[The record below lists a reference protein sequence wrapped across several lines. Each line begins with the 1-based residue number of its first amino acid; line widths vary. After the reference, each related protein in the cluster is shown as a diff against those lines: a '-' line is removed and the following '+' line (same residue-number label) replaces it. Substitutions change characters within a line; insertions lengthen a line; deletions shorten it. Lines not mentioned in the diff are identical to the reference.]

1 MKQRIAELETQLAFQ
16 EDALQT
22 LNEIVTRQ
30 QQQIDQ
36 LEREVQLLVMQLREL
51 SDAMSRPES
60 EEAPPPHY

>member
-16 EDALQT
+16 EDTLQT

-30 QQQIDQ
+30 QQQIDKLDHELQAIMAQ
-36 LEREVQLLVMQLREL
+36 LQQL
-51 SDAMSRPES
+51 SDAMRRPES